1 MYVIQVRQHAQLFD
15 SPCPPEIYLPSEMKV
30 EPDPSLVRDEF
41 SVIK

>member
-1 MYVIQVRQHAQLFD
+1 MRNFSIRLALRK
-15 SPCPPEIYLPSEMKV
+15 SIYPLKSEMKV